1 MEVRGLP
8 LCLLAVTCAVP
19 ALSLGQ
25 GCAAQRMDNAIIDIN
40 LSLPMGIRG
49 VEPVHI
55 STPEACIHACCL
67 GKKLSGDK
75 KCNFV
80 IFDAQ
85 RASTQP
91 NCYLF
96 HCPST
101 EACLMK
107 RAMGLVS
114 YKIGQ
119 DTDALEDT
127 SFKNED
133 FHSNERSIPS
143 DARTFISQ
151 SQASHQNRTT
161 ALQQFVFHQA
171 SEVLNHTAKH
181 VDNTEF
187 RTIFPESQWADNPK
201 SLDPLPR
208 QTVINPPPNTS
219 SAVQI
224 GNPSA
229 LFSTTQSSVPSPS
242 STTVTPLPTSTV
254 RLKSYTTSLLIG
266 GAKPSTVTT
275 TTTFMLTAR
284 AEPGIPAASIAATH
298 VLSSPTTSASTSTAK
313 WVTSNPVTATS
324 SAGLRSSSIP
334 PEPTV
339 VSTNYTSRVTFVSFS
354 GFALSSIA
362 SPIASQNNHQ
372 DYDPSDSEGNLSE
385 NVQTR
390 KGFVQLEDKSRL
402 VAALLF
408 GVIFLLLVIAL
419 MGKKMHES
427 LQKRQYTR
435 LDYLINGMYAD
446 V

>member
-119 DTDALEDT
+119 
-127 SFKNED
+127 
-133 FHSNERSIPS
+133 
-143 DARTFISQ
+143 
-151 SQASHQNRTT
+151 
-161 ALQQFVFHQA
+161 
-171 SEVLNHTAKH
+171 
-181 VDNTEF
+181 
-187 RTIFPESQWADNPK
+187 
-201 SLDPLPR
+201 
-208 QTVINPPPNTS
+208 
-219 SAVQI
+219 
-224 GNPSA
+224 
-229 LFSTTQSSVPSPS
+229 
-242 STTVTPLPTSTV
+242 
-254 RLKSYTTSLLIG
+254 
-266 GAKPSTVTT
+266 
-275 TTTFMLTAR
+275 
-284 AEPGIPAASIAATH
+284 
-298 VLSSPTTSASTSTAK
+298 
-313 WVTSNPVTATS
+313 
-324 SAGLRSSSIP
+324 
-334 PEPTV
+334 
-339 VSTNYTSRVTFVSFS
+339 

-427 LQKRQYTR
+427 LQKRQYTSLSGDR
-435 LDYLINGMYAD
+435 ALAQVVESPPWRSSEDACT
-446 V
+446 